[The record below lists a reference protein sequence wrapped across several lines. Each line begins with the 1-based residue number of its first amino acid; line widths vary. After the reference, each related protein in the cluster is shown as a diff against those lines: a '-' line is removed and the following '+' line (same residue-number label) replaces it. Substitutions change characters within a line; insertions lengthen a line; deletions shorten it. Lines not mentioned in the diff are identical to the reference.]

1 MDEGFAIPS
10 RGDSERAY
18 RIALTTPVWS
28 EVSHRFLFDWSC
40 LVADISGPKGEW
52 AEWGFQIASGSLLPL
67 ARNNIVLGLKRVRN
81 DYTHLIMVDSDV
93 VGLTH
98 DHIKRMVEHDVPI
111 VSALVCLR
119 EKDCRPA
126 CEKDDEYK
134 DVYAELE
141 QSDPGIVPRKWVG
154 TGCICIKWGVLE
166 DMAIECERP
175 DGGQAV
181 QWFRTRNCERVSWK
195 RDWQEAVDKG
205 VRDLVDVIADGG
217 KDQDDVLGK
226 MADVIN
232 EAWMQGR
239 DIWNGG
245 HQMGE
250 DVEFGLRARSK
261 GYESFIDCGIQ
272 LGHLGE
278 RKVGLQDHL
287 DFIGKKGQAGP
298 EGDAAAYKKGYDDGH
313 ADGCMD
319 G

>member
-1 MDEGFAIPS
+1 MASSDQGFIITS

-28 EVSHRFLFDWSC
+28 EVSWRFLFDWSC

-52 AEWGFQIASGSLLPL
+52 AEWGIQICAGSLLPL
-67 ARNNIVLGLKRVRN
+67 ARNNIILGLKRTRN

-98 DHIKRMVEHDVPI
+98 EHVKRLVDHDVPI

-126 CEKDDEYK
+126 CEAEDEYK
-134 DVYAELE
+134 SVYAELE
-141 QSDPGIVPRKWVG
+141 KSEPGIVLRKWVG

-175 DGGQAV
+175 DGGPSV

-195 RDWQEAVDKG
+195 RDWQESVDSN
-205 VRDLVDVIADGG
+205 VRRLVDIIEKPDNPDA
-217 KDQDDVLGK
+217 LGQ
-226 MADVIN
+226 MADVVN

-245 HQMGE
+245 RQMGE
-250 DVEFGLRARSK
+250 DVEFGLRAGAK
-261 GYESFIDCGIQ
+261 GYKSFIDCGIQ

-287 DFIGKKGQAGP
+287 DFIGKKGQSGS
-298 EGDAAAYKKGYDDGH
+298 EGDATE
-313 ADGCMD
+313 
-319 G
+319 